1 MKITLEICL
10 YILVMAGVT
19 YLIRMIP
26 LTFFRRKIRSRFF
39 RSLLYYLPYAV
50 LSAMVIPSVFSS
62 TGSVI
67 TAAVGLAV
75 AILLAWFER
84 SLIVVALGASASAY
98 LAGLILQWINHAQ
111 L

>member
-1 MKITLEICL
+1 MKITLTICL

-19 YLIRMIP
+19 YIIRMLP
-26 LTFFRRKIRSRFF
+26 LAFFRRKIRSRFF

-62 TGSVI
+62 TGSI
-67 TAAVGLAV
+67 LTATVGLVVAV
-75 AILLAWFER
+75 ILAWLER
-84 SLIVVALGASASAY
+84 SLIVVALGASAAAY
-98 LAGLILQWINHAQ
+98 LTGLVISL

>member
-26 LTFFRRKIRSRFF
+26 LVFFRRKIRSRFF

-50 LSAMVIPSVFSS
+50 LSAMVIPAVFSS
-62 TGSVI
+62 TGSIV
-67 TAAVGLAV
+67 TASVGLAV
-75 AILLAWFER
+75 AILLAWWER
-84 SLIVVALGASASAY
+84 SLIVVALGASAAAY
-98 LAGLILQWINHAQ
+98 LAGLIIHWGM
-111 L
+111 

>member
-1 MKITLEICL
+1 MNITLTICL

-19 YLIRMIP
+19 YLIRMLP
-26 LTFFRRKIRSRFF
+26 LAFFRRKVRSRFF
-39 RSLLYYLPYAV
+39 RSFLYYLPYAV

-75 AILLAWFER
+75 AVLLAWLER
-84 SLIVVALGASASAY
+84 SLIVVALGASAAAY
-98 LAGLILQWINHAQ
+98 LAGVILQFVA
-111 L
+111 

>member
-1 MKITLEICL
+1 MNITLTICL

-19 YLIRMIP
+19 YLIRMLP
-26 LTFFRRKIRSRFF
+26 LAFFRRKVRSRFF
-39 RSLLYYLPYAV
+39 RSFLYYLPYAV

-75 AILLAWFER
+75 AVLLAWLER
-84 SLIVVALGASASAY
+84 SLIVVALGASTAAY
-98 LAGLILQWINHAQ
+98 LAGVILQFVA
-111 L
+111 

>member
-19 YLIRMIP
+19 YLIRMAP
-26 LTFFRRKIRSRFF
+26 LVLFRRKIRSRFVK
-39 RSLLYYLPYAV
+39 SLLFYMPYAV

-67 TAAVGLAV
+67 TAAAGLV
-75 AILLAWFER
+75 AAIALSLFGR
-84 SLIVVALGASASAY
+84 SLITVALGASAAAF
-98 LAGLILQWINHAQ
+98 LTGLFM
-111 L
+111 

>member
-26 LTFFRRKIRSRFF
+26 LVFFRRKIKSRFF

-50 LSAMVIPSVFSS
+50 LSAMVIPAVFSS

-67 TAAVGLAV
+67 TAAAGLAV
-75 AILLAWFER
+75 AILLAILER
-84 SLIVVALGASASAY
+84 SLIVVALGASAAAY
-98 LAGLILQWINHAQ
+98 LAGLVVNL
-111 L
+111 LS

>member
-19 YLIRMIP
+19 YLIRMLP
-26 LTFFRRKIRSRFF
+26 MAFFRRKIRSRFF

-75 AILLAWFER
+75 AVLLAWFER
-84 SLIVVALGASASAY
+84 SLIVVALGASAAAY
-98 LAGLILQWINHAQ
+98 LAGLVIHFIA
-111 L
+111 

>member
-19 YLIRMIP
+19 YLIRMAP
-26 LTFFRRKIRSRFF
+26 LVLFRRKIRSRFIK
-39 RSLLYYLPYAV
+39 SLLFYMPYAV

-67 TAAVGLAV
+67 TAAAGLV
-75 AILLAWFER
+75 AAIVLALCNR
-84 SLIVVALGASASAY
+84 SLITVALGASAAAF
-98 LAGLILQWINHAQ
+98 LTGLFL
-111 L
+111 